1 MGYSLAK
8 KNYPVLSELQTM
20 DIPYSETRDGIII
33 EVKVD
38 PRASK
43 KGIVGVMDN
52 ILKVKLTAPPVG
64 GAANEQL
71 IELLA
76 EKYGVKKSNIT
87 ILRGETSRRKT
98 VKITGVMV

>member
-1 MGYSLAK
+1 
-8 KNYPVLSELQTM
+8 M
-20 DIPYSETRDGIII
+20 DIPYNKTRDGIII

-38 PRASK
+38 PRSSK
-43 KGIVGVMDN
+43 RGIVGVMDN
-52 ILKVKLTAPPVG
+52 VLKVKLTAPPVG

-98 VKITGVMV
+98 VKITGVEG